1 MAFRLVHI
9 MLVSFLFMPLLSFGQ
24 TAPDFSAF
32 KDVKEKKKHFFEF
45 FYPLIEQA
53 NHAILADRQFLQTI
67 KKSSANAK
75 QTERLDGLCERYKV
89 TCGQPS
95 TLTNLLARVDVVPA
109 SLTLAQA
116 ANESA
121 WGTSR
126 FATQANNFFGV
137 WCFKPG
143 CGLVPKHRSK
153 GSQHQVRVYPTPLES
168 VQGYMYNLNVS
179 RAYKKLRSIRAALRA
194 NGNAISGVA
203 LAAGLNK
210 YSERGNAYVKEI
222 RHMIRYNKL
231 NTYDKKLYSALGF

>member
-1 MAFRLVHI
+1 MALRFAHI
-9 MLVSFLFMPLLSFGQ
+9 MLISCVFMPWLSFGQ

-32 KDVKEKKKHFFEF
+32 KDVKEKKRHFFEF
-45 FYPLIEQA
+45 FYPLIEQS
-53 NHAILADRQFLQTI
+53 NRAILADRQFLQAF
-67 KKSSANAK
+67 KQDSASTK
-75 QTERLDGLCERYKV
+75 QKERLDGLCKRYKV

-153 GSQHQVRVYPTPLES
+153 GSKHQVRVYPTPLES

-179 RAYKKLRSIRAALRA
+179 RAYKTLRSIRAKLRA

-203 LAAGLNK
+203 LAAGLHK

-222 RHMIRYNKL
+222 RHMIHYNKL
-231 NTYDKKLYSALGF
+231 NTYDRKLYSALGF